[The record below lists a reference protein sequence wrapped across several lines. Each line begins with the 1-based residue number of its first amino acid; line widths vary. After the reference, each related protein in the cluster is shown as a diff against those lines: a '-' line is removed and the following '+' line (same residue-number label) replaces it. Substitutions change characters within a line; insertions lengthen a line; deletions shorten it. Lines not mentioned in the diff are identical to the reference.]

1 MQDGGFKQKTLFPK
15 PLGILIN
22 TKENSEKSGIFFQS
36 DLKTDLKT
44 DANAESP
51 KNFSIFKISTWSGLF

>member
-1 MQDGGFKQKTLFPK
+1 MYPK

-22 TKENSEKSGIFFQS
+22 TKENCEKSGIFIES
-36 DLKTDLKT
+36 DLKTNLKT
-44 DANAESP
+44 DANVESP